1 MPTKYENEVDK
12 NLFMKSFKC
21 NFGTVFSISLQY
33 ITDITKEFAT
43 FIFFRMV
50 IIYFHFFL
58 F

>member
-21 NFGTVFSISLQY
+21 NFGTVFAISLQY
-33 ITDITKEFAT
+33 IIDITKEFAT

-50 IIYFHFFL
+50 SL
-58 F
+58 VS